1 MSLRA
6 NNVTEAISTN
16 NKRVMIIA
24 GEASGDLHAAKLVRE
39 VQQKSNDI
47 EFYGI
52 GGKHM
57 IDAGVETLVDSAD
70 LAVVGLFEVLAHWN
84 TISSALKKMQN
95 LLHTDPPD
103 LLVLTDYP
111 DFNLRLAKTAKECGV
126 KVLYYISPQVWA
138 WRQKRVFK
146 IREIV
151 DMMAVV
157 FPFEESFYK
166 KYDVPVRFVGHP
178 LVDEVHASADQL
190 TLRNEFLLDNEKP
203 VIGLF
208 PGSRQSEIKR
218 LLPII
223 VESAKIIVKD
233 KPDAQFVIPVAS
245 TLKEEDILPY
255 FDNTE
260 FDMRIISDRSHDVMQ
275 VCDAIITV
283 SGTVTLEIALMQK
296 PMVVI
301 NKISQFSYFFVS
313 RMLKIAHIA
322 LCNIV
327 ANNRVVP
334 ELIQND
340 AQSDK
345 IATTLCTL
353 IDDTKL
359 RNTIIS
365 ELGEIKTKL
374 TNEEL
379 KTDLSTLLIDMLNN
393 KI

>member
-1 MSLRA
+1 
-6 NNVTEAISTN
+6 
-16 NKRVMIIA
+16 MIIA

-39 VQQKSNDI
+39 VKEKYTDI
-47 EFYGI
+47 SFYGI
-52 GGKHM
+52 GGTNM
-57 IDAGVETLVDSAD
+57 VEAGVETLVDSAE

-84 TISSALKKMQN
+84 TISGALKKMQH
-95 LLHTDPPD
+95 LLRTDPPD

-111 DFNLRLAKTAKECGV
+111 DFNLRLAKTAKECGI

-146 IREIV
+146 IRKLV

-157 FPFEESFYK
+157 FPFEETFYK

-178 LVDEVHASADQL
+178 LVDEIHVSADQK
-190 TLRNEFLLDNEKP
+190 TLREEFLLDNEKP

-223 VESAKIIVKD
+223 VESAKQIIKD

-255 FDNTE
+255 FDDIE
-260 FDMRIISDRSHDVMQ
+260 LDMRIISKRSHDVMT
-275 VCDAIITV
+275 VCDAVITV
-283 SGTVTLEIALMQK
+283 SGTVTLELALLQI

-301 NKISQFSYFFVS
+301 NKISKFSYFFVS
-313 RMLKIAHIA
+313 KMLKIDHIA

-327 ANNRVVP
+327 AGKRVVP
-334 ELIQND
+334 ELIQNN
-340 AQSDK
+340 ATTDK
-345 IATTLCTL
+345 ISNTLL
-353 IDDTKL
+353 ELLNNNEK
-359 RNTIIS
+359 RNKIIS
-365 ELGEIKTKL
+365 EFNSIEERL
-374 TNEEL
+374 TNKETKTEL
-379 KTDLSTLLIDMLNN
+379 SDLLIDMLEN

>member
-1 MSLRA
+1 M
-6 NNVTEAISTN
+6 
-16 NKRVMIIA
+16 KRVMIIA

-39 VQQKSNDI
+39 VKEKNSDI
-47 EFYGI
+47 SFYGI
-52 GGKHM
+52 GGKNM
-57 IDAGVETLVDSAD
+57 GEAGVETLVDSAE

-84 TISSALKKMQN
+84 TISGALKKMQH
-95 LLHTDPPD
+95 LLRTDPPD

-111 DFNLRLAKTAKECGV
+111 DFNLRLAKTAKECGI
-126 KVLYYISPQVWA
+126 KVLFYISPQVWA

-146 IREIV
+146 IRKIV

-166 KYDVPVRFVGHP
+166 KYNVPVRFVGHP
-178 LVDEVHASADQL
+178 LVDEVHASADKE
-190 TLRNEFLLDNEKP
+190 TLRNEFLLDNDKP

-223 VESAKIIVKD
+223 VESAKKILAK
-233 KPDAQFVIPVAS
+233 KPSTQFVLPVAS

-255 FDNTE
+255 FKSTE
-260 FDMRIISDRSHDVMQ
+260 FDMRIIQHRSHDVMQ

-283 SGTVTLEIALMQK
+283 SGTVTLEIALMQI

-301 NKISQFSYFFVS
+301 NKISKFSYFFVS
-313 RMLKIAHIA
+313 RMLKIDHIA

-327 ANNRVVP
+327 ANKRIVP

-340 AQSDK
+340 AQVDK
-345 IATTLCTL
+345 ITNTLLEL
-353 IDDTKL
+353 IDNPKL
-359 RNTIIS
+359 RETIIS
-365 ELGEIKTKL
+365 ELDGIKDKL
-374 TNEEL
+374 SNDEL
-379 KTDLSTLLIDMLNN
+379 KTDLSMLLIDMLNN
-393 KI
+393 KT

>member
-1 MSLRA
+1 MPGS
-6 NNVTEAISTN
+6 NI
-16 NKRVMIIA
+16 KRVMIIA

-39 VQQKSNDI
+39 VKEKKSDI
-47 EFYGI
+47 LFYGI
-52 GGKHM
+52 GGENMVK
-57 IDAGVETLVDSAD
+57 AGVETLVDSSE

-84 TISSALKKMQN
+84 TISGALKKMQH
-95 LLHTDPPD
+95 LLRTDPPD

-146 IREIV
+146 IRKLV

-157 FPFEESFYK
+157 FPFEETFYK

-178 LVDEVHASADQL
+178 LVDEIHLSANEK
-190 TLRNEFLLDNEKP
+190 TLRDEFYLDKEKP
-203 VIGLF
+203 VIGLV
-208 PGSRQSEIKR
+208 PGSRHSEIKR

-223 VESAKIIVKD
+223 VESAKQILKA
-233 KPDAQFVIPVAS
+233 KPDAQFIIPVAS

-255 FDNTE
+255 FEGTG
-260 FDMRIISDRSHDVMQ
+260 FDMRIVSQRSHDVMS
-275 VCDAIITV
+275 VCDAVITV
-283 SGTVTLEIALMQK
+283 SGTVTLELALLQK

-301 NKISQFSYFFVS
+301 NKISKLSYFIVT
-313 RMLKIAHIA
+313 RTLKLDHIA

-327 ANNRVVP
+327 ANKRVVP

-340 AQSDK
+340 ATTNK
-345 IATTLCTL
+345 ISRELLNLLDNTEE
-353 IDDTKL
+353 
-359 RNTIIS
+359 RNKIIS
-365 ELGEIKTKL
+365 EFSTIKEKLANKEIKV
-374 TNEEL
+374 EL
-379 KTDLSTLLIDMLNN
+379 CDVLLDMLNG

>member
-1 MSLRA
+1 MPES
-6 NNVTEAISTN
+6 N

-39 VQQKSNDI
+39 VNAKTSNID
-47 EFYGI
+47 FYGI

-57 IDAGVETLVDSAD
+57 SEAGVETLVDSAK
-70 LAVVGLFEVLAHWN
+70 LAVVGLVEVLAHWN
-84 TISSALKKMQN
+84 TISGALKKMQH
-95 LLHTDPPD
+95 LLRTSPPD

-146 IREIV
+146 IRKIV

-157 FPFEESFYK
+157 FPFEEKFYRE
-166 KYDVPVRFVGHP
+166 YNVPVRFVGHP
-178 LVDEVHASADQL
+178 LVDEVHASADQA
-190 TLRNEFLLDNEKP
+190 TLKKEFLLDNDKP
-203 VIGLF
+203 VVGLF
-208 PGSRQSEIKR
+208 PGSRHSEIKR

-223 VESAKIIVKD
+223 VESAKKIIAN
-233 KPDAQFVIPVAS
+233 KPDTQFVIPVAS

-255 FDNTE
+255 FEGTE
-260 FDMRIISDRSHDVMQ
+260 FDMRVIHHRSHDVMQ

-301 NKISQFSYFFVS
+301 NKISALSYFFVS
-313 RMLKIAHIA
+313 RMLKIKHIA

-327 ANNRVVP
+327 ANKRIVP

-340 AQSDK
+340 AEADK
-345 IATTLCTL
+345 IASTLCDL
-353 IDDTKL
+353 IDNKELST
-359 RNTIIS
+359 NIIT
-365 ELGEIKTKL
+365 ELGTIKNKL
-374 TNEEL
+374 SDDTL

>member
-1 MSLRA
+1 M
-6 NNVTEAISTN
+6 
-16 NKRVMIIA
+16 KRVMIIA

-39 VQQKSNDI
+39 VKEKNTDI
-47 EFYGI
+47 TFYGI
-52 GGKHM
+52 GGKKM
-57 IDAGVETLVDSAD
+57 SEAGVETLIDSAD

-84 TISSALKKMQN
+84 TISGALKRMQQ
-95 LLHTDPPD
+95 LLRTDPPD

-138 WRQKRVFK
+138 WRQQRVYK
-146 IREIV
+146 IRKLV

-157 FPFEESFYK
+157 FPFEETFYK

-178 LVDEVHASADQL
+178 LVEEIHVSADQK
-190 TLRNEFLLDNEKP
+190 TLRNEFLLDNDKP

-208 PGSRQSEIKR
+208 PGSRHSEIKR

-223 VESAKIIVKD
+223 VESAKKIAQD

-255 FDNTE
+255 FDGVE
-260 FDMRIISDRSHDVMQ
+260 IDMRIISHRSHDVMA
-275 VCDAIITV
+275 VCDAVITV
-283 SGTVTLEIALMQK
+283 SGTVTLELALLQK

-301 NKISQFSYFFVS
+301 NKISKFSYFFVN
-313 RMLKIAHIA
+313 RMLKIEHIA

-327 ANNRVVP
+327 AGNRVVP

-340 AQSDK
+340 ATPSK
-345 IATTLCTL
+345 ISF
-353 IDDTKL
+353 KL
-359 RNTIIS
+359 LELLNNDEQRNKIIS
-365 ELGEIKTKL
+365 EFNQLEDKLINKETKT
-374 TNEEL
+374 EL
-379 KTDLSTLLIDMLNN
+379 SDLLINMLNGN
-393 KI
+393 I

>member
-1 MSLRA
+1 MK
-6 NNVTEAISTN
+6 
-16 NKRVMIIA
+16 KRVMIIA

-39 VQQKSNDI
+39 VRQKTKNID
-47 EFYGI
+47 FYGI

-57 IDAGVETLVDSAD
+57 SEAGVETLVDSAE
-70 LAVVGLFEVLAHWN
+70 LAVVGLVEVLAHWN
-84 TISSALKKMQN
+84 TISGALKKMQH
-95 LLHTDPPD
+95 LLRTDPPD

-146 IREIV
+146 IRKIV

-157 FPFEESFYK
+157 FPFEENFYRE
-166 KYDVPVRFVGHP
+166 YNIPVRFVGHP
-178 LVDEVHASADQL
+178 LVDEVHASSDQE
-190 TLRNEFLLDNEKP
+190 TLRKEFLLDNDKP
-203 VIGLF
+203 VVGLF
-208 PGSRQSEIKR
+208 PGSRHSEIKR

-223 VESAKIIVKD
+223 VESAKQIVAN
-233 KPDAQFVIPVAS
+233 KPDTQFVIPVAS

-255 FDNTE
+255 FDGTE
-260 FDMRIISDRSHDVMQ
+260 FDMRIIQHRSHDVMQ

-301 NKISQFSYFFVS
+301 NKISALSYFFVS
-313 RMLKIAHIA
+313 RMLKIKHVA

-327 ANNRVVP
+327 ANKRIVP

-340 AQSDK
+340 AKADK
-345 IATTLCTL
+345 IANTLCNL
-353 IDDTKL
+353 IDNKDL
-359 RNTIIS
+359 NTSIIS
-365 ELGEIKTKL
+365 ELGTIKEKL
-374 TNEEL
+374 SDDAL